1 MTNAIHFQTFTLP
14 GLRMHAALAGPEA
27 GPLVVM
33 LHGFP
38 QFWYSWRRPME
49 ILAEAGYRVVAPDQ
63 RGYNLTDK
71 TPPYDIGTLTGDIV
85 NLIQA
90 NGRESAFVAGHDWGA
105 GVAWALAAAHP
116 ERVQRLAILNV
127 PHPAVISR
135 ALLGGNLR
143 QMRRSYYIGA
153 FQIPWLPERLLSSD
167 NYKPLWRAMRNSAR
181 RGTFTEDDREKYVAA
196 WSQPGALSAMIGWY
210 RAMFKAVE
218 PGTRRR
224 YARRIQ
230 MPTLILWGEQDIALG
245 VELAEESVNW
255 LENGRLIRY
264 PDNTHWI
271 VDELADEVAAQLK
284 AHFGG

>member
-1 MTNAIHFQTFTLP
+1 
-14 GLRMHAALAGPEA
+14 
-27 GPLVVM
+27 
-33 LHGFP
+33 
-38 QFWYSWRRPME
+38 
-49 ILAEAGYRVVAPDQ
+49 
-63 RGYNLTDK
+63 
-71 TPPYDIGTLTGDIV
+71 
-85 NLIQA
+85 
-90 NGRESAFVAGHDWGA
+90 
-105 GVAWALAAAHP
+105 
-116 ERVQRLAILNV
+116 
-127 PHPAVISR
+127 
-135 ALLGGNLR
+135 
-143 QMRRSYYIGA
+143 
-153 FQIPWLPERLLSSD
+153 
-167 NYKPLWRAMRNSAR
+167 MRNSAR

>member
-1 MTNAIHFQTFTLP
+1 MPNTLKLRTFALP
-14 GLRMHAALAGPEA
+14 GLKMHAAVAGPEA
-27 GPLVVM
+27 GPLVIL

-38 QFWYSWRRPME
+38 QFWYSWRRQME
-49 ILAEAGYRVVAPDQ
+49 VLAEAGFRVVAPDQ

-71 TPPYDIGTLTGDIV
+71 APPYDIGTLTADII

-90 NGRESAFVAGHDWGA
+90 NGRESACVAGHDWGA

-127 PHPAVISR
+127 PHPAVVAR
-135 ALLGGNLR
+135 ALLGGNLG
-143 QMRRSYYIGA
+143 QMQRSYYIGM
-153 FQIPWLPERLLSSD
+153 FQIPWLPEQMLSSE

-210 RAMFKAVE
+210 RAMFKAAE

-230 MPTLILWGEQDIALG
+230 RPTLILWGERDIALG

-255 LENGRLIRY
+255 LEDGRLIRY
-264 PDNTHWI
+264 PDHTHWI
-271 VDELADEVAAQLK
+271 VDELADEVAEQLK